1 MMSSIRYEFIMSQI
15 KHIRDM
21 KENEKTKISLV
32 YYEGCQGPCV
42 FKICKG
48 RNLSEVY
55 QALMEVRHPN
65 LTMVYDCVYENGNTY
80 VLEEYIPGKTLAE
93 QLKENG
99 TFTEEETSKI
109 MMELCEGL
117 EVLHRHE
124 PPIIHNDIKASNIMI
139 REDGIVKL
147 FDFDI
152 SRTYKEGSYKN
163 TKLMGTHE
171 YAAPEHY
178 GFGQSEPCTDI
189 YSLGVTM
196 HEMLTGVGL
205 DHEHNVTYQ
214 GSMAKIIQKC
224 VEIDRK
230 KRYASAALLK
240 EDLEKYQKPTG
251 HILGIVAVC
260 LCVLLVLAIGGIL
273 FRDYLTSGKIPQ
285 NPTEGISSE
294 EEFETGGDIASE
306 GAIETEEIENTE
318 NDDIPEEVTE
328 EDSGDMVDD
337 SQTNAEENG
346 GNIGAGNNTGTN
358 NDVVNSETESGESS
372 VPKQSMK
379 VVYEIQDSFLA
390 MNAWN
395 DGTYLWAEEV
405 SGNYYL
411 RKSDGEAKWLKG
423 VRAAYGGQLE
433 CNSYTDQMY
442 LLLFDYDANYV
453 YELSKDLELK
463 LVYEDEISGKTGAFL
478 AFYSDGTLVY
488 DSVRRN
494 ADDWSQIEAFSH
506 GLETFMIKD
515 TLYSLQYVL
524 NGSQYLYRFLEMN
537 EDGKVVNDFPLEE
550 DGIVF
555 EDFQNKNP
563 IHNNSKAVYFIG
575 NKAGKYYVFCFNGK
589 EFIPLKC
596 LNDYAD
602 YQHFG
607 YEELCVTEKGF
618 QCYSYPHGAIVEF
631 TFE

>member
-1 MMSSIRYEFIMSQI
+1 MSSVRFEFIMSQI
-15 KHIRDM
+15 KHIRDI

-32 YYEGCQGPCV
+32 FYEGCQGPCV
-42 FKICKG
+42 FKICKN
-48 RNLSEVY
+48 RDLSEVY

-93 QLKENG
+93 LLKEKG
-99 TFTEEETSKI
+99 TFTEEDTSQI
-109 MMELCEGL
+109 MIELCEGL

-124 PPIIHNDIKASNIMI
+124 PPIIHNDIKTSNIMMH
-139 REDGIVKL
+139 EDGIVKL

-214 GSMAKIIQKC
+214 GSMAKIVKKC

-240 EDLEKYQKPTG
+240 SDLEKYQKSMG
-251 HILGIVAVC
+251 RIVGIVVACVC
-260 LCVLLVLAIGGIL
+260 ALLGLVIGGIFL
-273 FRDYLTSGKIPQ
+273 SDYFKSGKTPQ
-285 NPTEGISSE
+285 NPTEGICSE
-294 EEFETGGDIASE
+294 EEFETGGDVATEGVIATE
-306 GAIETEEIENTE
+306 GIENTE
-318 NDDIPEEVTE
+318 KDDISEEVTE
-328 EDSGDMVDD
+328 EANSETVDG
-337 SQTNAEENG
+337 SQTNEEENSE
-346 GNIGAGNNTGTN
+346 NTSTGNNFE
-358 NDVVNSETESGESS
+358 VENSENS

-379 VVYEIQDSFLA
+379 VVYDIQDNFLA

-405 SGNYYL
+405 SGEYFL

-423 VRAAYGGQLE
+423 VRAALGAQMEHNPYR
-433 CNSYTDQMY
+433 DQMY
-442 LLLFDYDANYV
+442 LILFDYDVNYV
-453 YELSKDLELK
+453 YEVSKTLELK
-463 LVYEDEISGKTGAFL
+463 LVMEEAISGKNGSFM

-488 DSVRRN
+488 DYIRYNS
-494 ADDWSQIEAFSH
+494 DDWAPIESVASCPSPYVVN
-506 GLETFMIKD
+506 D
-515 TLYSLQYVL
+515 TMYSFQMVFE
-524 NGSQYLYRFLEMN
+524 GSKILHHFLKIN
-537 EDGKVVNDFPLEE
+537 EEGKVVEDFPLEE
-550 DGIVF
+550 EGIVF
-555 EDFQNKNP
+555 EDFQNRNP
-563 IHNNSKAVYFIG
+563 IHNDSKALYFIG
-575 NKAGKYYVFCFNGK
+575 NKAGQYYVFCFNGK
-589 EFIPLKC
+589 EFVPMKC
-596 LNDYAD
+596 LSDYAD
-602 YQHFG
+602 YHHFG

-618 QCYSYPHGAIVEF
+618 QCYSYPHSAIVEF